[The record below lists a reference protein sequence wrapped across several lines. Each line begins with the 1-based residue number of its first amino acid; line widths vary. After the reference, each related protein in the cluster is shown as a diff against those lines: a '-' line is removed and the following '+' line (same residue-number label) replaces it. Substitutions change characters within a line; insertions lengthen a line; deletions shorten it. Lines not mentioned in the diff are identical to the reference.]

1 MNTLTFLL
9 STVIELYTMVL
20 LLRIW
25 MQWAHCDFY
34 NPFSQF
40 VVKVTQ
46 PIIGPLRRVIPAMGP
61 IDSASLL
68 VAYILS
74 FIKAIVLFKVVTF
87 LPIIWIAGLLILLKT
102 IGLLIFWVL
111 LVMAIMSWVSQG
123 RSPIEY
129 VLIQLADPLLRP
141 IRRLLPAMGGI
152 DFSPMILVLLLY
164 VINMGVAEVL
174 RDRKYAAAGAVDGV
188 MSAVTVNDGGLVLRL
203 YIQPKA
209 SRDSI
214 VGLHGDEVKV
224 AITAPPVDGQANSH
238 LVKFLGKQF
247 RVAKSQVVIEKGE
260 LGRHKQIKIINPQQ
274 IPPEIAA
281 LIN

>member
-174 RDRKYAAAGAVDGV
+174 QATGNMLLPGLWMAC
-188 MSAVTVNDGGLVLRL
+188 AVTVNDDGLVLRL

>member
-87 LPIIWIAGLLILLKT
+87 LPIIWIAGLLILL
-102 IGLLIFWVL
+102 
-111 LVMAIMSWVSQG
+111 
-123 RSPIEY
+123 
-129 VLIQLADPLLRP
+129 ADPLLRP

-174 RDRKYAAAGAVDGV
+174 QATGN
-188 MSAVTVNDGGLVLRL
+188 MLLPGLWM
-203 YIQPKA
+203 
-209 SRDSI
+209 
-214 VGLHGDEVKV
+214 
-224 AITAPPVDGQANSH
+224 
-238 LVKFLGKQF
+238 
-247 RVAKSQVVIEKGE
+247 
-260 LGRHKQIKIINPQQ
+260 
-274 IPPEIAA
+274 A
-281 LIN
+281 L

>member
-74 FIKAIVLFKVVTF
+74 FIKAIV

-174 RDRKYAAAGAVDGV
+174 QATGN
-188 MSAVTVNDGGLVLRL
+188 MLLPGLWM
-203 YIQPKA
+203 
-209 SRDSI
+209 
-214 VGLHGDEVKV
+214 
-224 AITAPPVDGQANSH
+224 
-238 LVKFLGKQF
+238 
-247 RVAKSQVVIEKGE
+247 
-260 LGRHKQIKIINPQQ
+260 
-274 IPPEIAA
+274 A
-281 LIN
+281 L